1 MWIHE
6 MNGYEDTAAMN
17 RWDESKCFPLVPSEA
32 QNASKSYSVCEQEA
46 ETMGGNVVAGSLV
59 GWP

>member
-1 MWIHE
+1 

-17 RWDESKCFPLVPSEA
+17 RWDESKCFPFVPSEA